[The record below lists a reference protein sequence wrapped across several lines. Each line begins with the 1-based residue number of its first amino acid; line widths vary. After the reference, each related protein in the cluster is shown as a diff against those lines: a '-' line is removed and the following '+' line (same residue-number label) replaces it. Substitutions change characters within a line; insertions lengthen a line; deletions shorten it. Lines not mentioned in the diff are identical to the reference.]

1 MSLSTPATSHSRT
14 PGFFAA
20 TRWTMVLSAAG
31 RGKGTGSRA
40 LAELCQCY
48 WRPLYA
54 YLRWLGFD
62 VQEAEDLTQE
72 FFARLLDGN
81 GLATVD
87 PGKGKFRSFLLA
99 SLKHFL
105 ANERDR
111 ARTLK
116 RGGGLPFIHLDAL
129 NAENRR
135 QFELSDDLSP
145 DKAFDRQWAL
155 TVLDQA
161 LSRLR
166 AEFSTAGKEALFEEL
181 KGYLTGDRKA
191 DSHAVVGER
200 CGMSE
205 GAVKVA
211 VHRLRRRYRELLREE
226 IAQTV
231 SSPEEVDD
239 EIRNLFAS
247 FR

>member
-1 MSLSTPATSHSRT
+1 MSPSPPCTSRSHT

-20 TRWTMVLSAAG
+20 TRWTMVLSAVG
-31 RGKGTGSRA
+31 QGNRTGSRA

-54 YLRWLGFD
+54 YLRWQGFN
-62 VQEAEDLTQE
+62 VEEAEDLTQE
-72 FFARLLDGN
+72 FFARLLDHN

-111 ARTLK
+111 ARALK
-116 RGGGLPFIHLDAL
+116 RGGGLPPIPLDAL
-129 NAENRR
+129 SAEKRR
-135 QFELSDDLSP
+135 QIEPTDDLSP
-145 DKAFDRQWAL
+145 DKAFERQWAL

-166 AEFSTAGKEALFEEL
+166 TEFSMAGKEALFEEL
-181 KGYLTGDRKA
+181 KGFLTGDGRA
-191 DSHAVVGER
+191 DAHTAVGGR

-211 VHRLRRRYRELLREE
+211 VHRLRRRYRDLLREE

-231 SSPEEVDD
+231 GNPEEVDD

>member
-1 MSLSTPATSHSRT
+1 MQLSTSARSPSHTS
-14 PGFFAA
+14 GFFAA

-31 RGKGTGSRA
+31 QGSGTGFRA
-40 LAELCQCY
+40 LGELCQCY
-48 WRPLYA
+48 WRPLYT
-54 YLRWLGFD
+54 YLRWRGID
-62 VQEAEDLTQE
+62 AQEAEDLTQE
-72 FFARLLDGN
+72 FFARLLQGN

-87 PGKGKFRSFLLA
+87 PDKGKFRSFLLA

-105 ANERDR
+105 ANECDWAR
-111 ARTLK
+111 ALK
-116 RGGGLPFIHLDAL
+116 RGGGVPPIHLDAL
-129 NAENRR
+129 DAEKRR
-135 QFELSDDLSP
+135 QLEPSDDLSP

-166 AEFSTAGKEALFEEL
+166 AEFSSAGKEVLFEEL
-181 KGYLTGDRKA
+181 KGYLTGDGKA
-191 DSHAVVGER
+191 DSHAAAAER
-200 CGMSE
+200 CGLSE

-211 VHRLRRRYRELLREE
+211 VHRLRRRYRELLRDE

-231 SSPEEVDD
+231 STAVEVDE